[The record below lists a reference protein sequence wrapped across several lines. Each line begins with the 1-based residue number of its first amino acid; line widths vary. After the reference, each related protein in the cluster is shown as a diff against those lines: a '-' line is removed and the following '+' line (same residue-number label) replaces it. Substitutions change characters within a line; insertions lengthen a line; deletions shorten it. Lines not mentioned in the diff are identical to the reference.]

1 MTFPRERFYSR
12 KEAAWGQPSPYP
24 PWSDIQPLLIRGS
37 IFLLA
42 GAAALAVFAHLE
54 YMAEKGT
61 VTARKPGP
69 LTMDQEF
76 ALAK

>member
-1 MTFPRERFYSR
+1 MAS
-12 KEAAWGQPSPYP
+12 
-24 PWSDIQPLLIRGS
+24 ILLVGVVV
-37 IFLLA
+37 LA
-42 GAAALAVFAHLE
+42 GFVHLE

-76 ALAK
+76 ALVEQR